1 MAFISGVAKAIQ
13 MKKNYL
19 ERIKKLKKALE
30 HDGFLIQNP
39 VDLYYFTGLEM
50 SAGKL
55 LVLKDAIWL
64 LVDGR
69 YIEAAKERSPVPVKL
84 DKPNLLL
91 ELIPKGSKIGID
103 SEKTSLQSYMDLQTL
118 WKKAS
123 VKPVP
128 EKGTVS
134 QLREIKDA
142 AEIELLRKAAK
153 LGSLGYDHVANHLK
167 TGITEKELADSL
179 EQFWKKQ
186 GAQGVAF
193 DPIIA
198 FGPNS
203 SKPHYRAGDVPLKS
217 NQHVLIDIGVTLNHY
232 HSDMTRVV
240 FTGRK
245 QKKIVEIYD
254 IVAEAHLRAKKLAKS
269 GAAIASLDTAAR
281 EYISSKGYGEY
292 FSHSLG
298 HGIGLEVHEA
308 PAVRSSTQKLKK
320 GMVITIEPGIYLPG
334 IGGVRIEDTYLILQS
349 GCESLTQREF

>member
-1 MAFISGVAKAIQ
+1 
-13 MKKNYL
+13 MKKNHL
-19 ERIKKLKKALE
+19 ERLKRLKKALE
-30 HDGFLIQNP
+30 YDGFLIQNP
-39 VDLYYFTGLEM
+39 VDLFYFTGLEL

-55 LVLKDAIWL
+55 LVLKDAAWL

-69 YIEAAKERSPVPVKL
+69 YIESAKERSPISVKL

-91 ELIPKGSKIGID
+91 EMIPKGSKIGID
-103 SEKTSLQSYMDLQTL
+103 SEKTSLQNYMDLQTQ
-118 WKKAS
+118 WKKAAIHP
-123 VKPVP
+123 KP
-128 EKGTVS
+128 EKGVIS
-134 QLREIKDA
+134 RLREIKDS
-142 AEIELLRKAAK
+142 AEIELLRKAAT
-153 LGSLGYDHVANHLK
+153 LGSLGYDHVANRLK

-179 EQFWKKQ
+179 EQFWKKR

-203 SKPHYRAGDVPLKS
+203 SKPHYRAGDVKLES

-240 FTGRK
+240 FKGRK

-254 IVAEAHLRAKKLAKS
+254 LVAEAHLRAKKLAKS
-269 GAAIASLDTAAR
+269 GASIASLDAAAR
-281 EYISSKGYGEY
+281 DYISSKGYGDY

-308 PAVRSSTQKLKK
+308 PALRSSPLKLKK

-334 IGGVRIEDTYLILQS
+334 LGGVRIEDTYLILEK